1 MEPAIDLPLCRS
13 SSAREFNLPWRYA
26 VTRKISLLVPLFN
39 SSRYLAQLKH
49 DIDHQTRPFDEVVMH
64 DDGST
69 DDTIEKATELGF
81 RVIRGGPMKRQSHA
95 RNRLLAAASSGFVH
109 FHDHDDP
116 IHPHF
121 VERMLTA
128 CSSNSVAICHF
139 AKTTPSERIILGHDF
154 TNGYDLV
161 FNNFV
166 HLNAMVVCKDLARSV
181 SGFDENLT
189 LCEEKDFLFKILRRG
204 PLVTIVPE
212 LLAEWRIQS
221 SSFMSSQGW
230 TGAATMLRKF
240 IQNCLPNDSRETT
253 ELALEYAL
261 RSAWDYYYACPE
273 TITELR
279 QMFRYLSKHGLYP
292 RTGLGTKS
300 ALLIRAIGPVATL
313 RLRRAL
319 AKKVVAIA
327 WSA

>member
-13 SSAREFNLPWRYA
+13 PATREFTPPWRYA

-39 SSRYLAQLKH
+39 SSRYLDQLKH

-69 DDTIEKATELGF
+69 DDTIEKAAGLGF

-95 RNRLLAAASSGFVH
+95 RNRLLAAASSSFVH

-116 IHPHF
+116 IHPQF

-128 CSSNSVAICHF
+128 CSSNRVAICHF
-139 AKTTPSERIILGHDF
+139 AKTTPSARIIFGHDF
-154 TNGYDLV
+154 KNDYDLV

-189 LCEEKDFLFKILRRG
+189 LCEEKDFLFKILRQG
-204 PLVTIVPE
+204 ALVTIVPE
-212 LLAEWRIQS
+212 LLAEWRIQN

-230 TGAATMLRKF
+230 TGAALMLRRF
-240 IQNCLPNDSRETT
+240 IQNCLPDDRRETT

-273 TITELR
+273 TMSELR
-279 QMFRYLSKHGLYP
+279 QMFQYLSKHGLHP

-300 ALLIRAIGPVATL
+300 ALLIRSIGPVATL

-319 AKKVVAIA
+319 SKKVAAIA
-327 WSA
+327 